1 MIYFL
6 LVILLVLASL
16 FAGLTLGYFSLSNQD
31 LEIKAR
37 AGNEMAAKI
46 LPLKEKGNF
55 LLCTLLIGTILS
67 HSILNNIIAH
77 IVAETSTNVVV
88 LGFTINPILIAVPIS
103 TLLIVIFAEILPN
116 AVCAIYAMEI
126 GAFSVPIIR
135 FFMVVLW
142 PVAKPLSILLDK
154 YLGDHGMTTYYTKTE
169 MQYLVEQHAETPESD
184 INKEENNIIK
194 GVLSYSDKTAYD
206 VMTPSREVFA
216 LEKENIVKDVIDQIS
231 EKRFTRV
238 PVYEDEKDNIVGVL
252 YTKDLIGHDYNNK
265 NIGDLAR
272 DVFINVHDDDN
283 LKDILFKMLKMK
295 THIAF
300 VYNEFGTLMGIVT
313 LEDIVESVMNLEI
326 QDEDDDNIDPRESA
340 EETASELFEETES
353 ELNENS
359 L

>member
-37 AGNEMAAKI
+37 GGNEMAAKI

-88 LGFTINPILIAVPIS
+88 LGFTLNPILIAVPIS

-169 MQYLVEQHAETPESD
+169 MQYLVEQHAETPE
-184 INKEENNIIK
+184 N
-194 GVLSYSDKTAYD
+194 
-206 VMTPSREVFA
+206 R
-216 LEKENIVKDVIDQIS
+216 
-231 EKRFTRV
+231 
-238 PVYEDEKDNIVGVL
+238 
-252 YTKDLIGHDYNNK
+252 
-265 NIGDLAR
+265 
-272 DVFINVHDDDN
+272 
-283 LKDILFKMLKMK
+283 
-295 THIAF
+295 
-300 VYNEFGTLMGIVT
+300 
-313 LEDIVESVMNLEI
+313 
-326 QDEDDDNIDPRESA
+326 
-340 EETASELFEETES
+340 
-353 ELNENS
+353 
-359 L
+359 